1 MLGDLVAVCLRVTS
15 PTAATASTTT
25 YSVLV
30 TRTLLLLR
38 NLALAPSTG
47 QIAAHRESV
56 VDLILRSTGR
66 DGEGELTR
74 AAVSC
79 LRAVLRG
86 SSNDGGGKTAVG
98 VGDRRSEL
106 AVAVDRCLGVLEIAA
121 SSHSDGLMRR
131 EGTDGGHAERQLQR
145 ELLAAKELLV

>member
-1 MLGDLVAVCLRVTS
+1 RRIGDLAGVLVNSSLRAEGQKALMQVEGAGDMLGDLVAVCLRATS
-15 PTAATASTTT
+15 PTAATAATIT

-47 QIAAHRESV
+47 QIVAHRESV
-56 VDLILRSTGR
+56 VDLILRSAGR
-66 DGEGELTR
+66 DGEGELIR
-74 AAVSC
+74 AAASC

-98 VGDRRSEL
+98 V
-106 AVAVDRCLGVLEIAA
+106 
-121 SSHSDGLMRR
+121 
-131 EGTDGGHAERQLQR
+131 
-145 ELLAAKELLV
+145 